1 MHQELDRKRRA
12 NKLISDALARRGVQA
27 RNIETKTSLRDDL
40 GDASRQLASAETKVR
55 EARECL
61 LELQKRFLVMSL
73 RFNYRCK
80 AGIAATASSVSQ
92 LLLERFPRAADF
104 IQEETTTP
112 GSKPLFVRL
121 PSNSLL
127 SLYLLGKGD
136 SQLPAVDPTCT
147 ALLVRNDRARNDL
160 RKRIQGLILTPAE
173 AKGLEF
179 DLVILVNLFS
189 SGSDEIWDLADDE
202 SSSTQLARADAN
214 QEDLA
219 SADKA
224 RLWRIALAIPEF
236 KTLYVA
242 ISRARS
248 GCVFLETES
257 SSTSRQSMLQ
267 RHT

>member
-1 MHQELDRKRRA
+1 MA
-12 NKLISDALARRGVQA
+12 
-27 RNIETKTSLRDDL
+27 
-40 GDASRQLASAETKVR
+40 
-55 EARECL
+55 
-61 LELQKRFLVMSL
+61 
-73 RFNYRCK
+73 
-80 AGIAATASSVSQ
+80 
-92 LLLERFPRAADF
+92 
-104 IQEETTTP
+104 
-112 GSKPLFVRL
+112 
-121 PSNSLL
+121 
-127 SLYLLGKGD
+127 GKGD

-224 RLWRIALAIPEF
+224 RLWRIALAIPVPWQLCVPAF
-236 KTLYVA
+236 KMHRFCLF
-242 ISRARS
+242 
-248 GCVFLETES
+248 GWL
-257 SSTSRQSMLQ
+257 QSWQMVVSQNSL
-267 RHT
+267 TPI

>member
-1 MHQELDRKRRA
+1 MNVTFACAVAHMSSKVQDFSPAEISALLLLCKNPNAVTMTGDTCQTINAGSAFNFQQLVHAFREHRLGALRHTREGAKIYSMLRVREEDLQHVSQQAQMHQELDRKRRA

-121 PSNSLL
+121 SSNSLL
-127 SLYLLGKGD
+127 SLYLRG
-136 SQLPAVDPTCT
+136 
-147 ALLVRNDRARNDL
+147 
-160 RKRIQGLILTPAE
+160 GLACVCKSTLA
-173 AKGLEF
+173 F
-179 DLVILVNLFS
+179 CFMLF
-189 SGSDEIWDLADDE
+189 
-202 SSSTQLARADAN
+202 
-214 QEDLA
+214 
-219 SADKA
+219 
-224 RLWRIALAIPEF
+224 
-236 KTLYVA
+236 
-242 ISRARS
+242 
-248 GCVFLETES
+248 VFC
-257 SSTSRQSMLQ
+257 
-267 RHT
+267 H